1 MEGSGRPPT
10 AAQEFP
16 LSSESSEADGSPD
29 LPMAS
34 NGAGSGLPMSTPASS
49 SYVYALGR
57 IEPRFPTLALEKE
70 FAQAT
75 SHPET
80 AGLTEH
86 QATLSERHD
95 RYLARQLCWLLTIE
109 GLETYILQPRDSAD
123 LRSVDRQRGVVD
135 HRRMRMLDDTVA

>member
-10 AAQEFP
+10 AAQDFP
-16 LSSESSEADGSPD
+16 LSSESSEADGSTD

-34 NGAGSGLPMSTPASS
+34 NGAGSSLPMSAPASS

-70 FAQAT
+70 FAQAI
-75 SHPET
+75 SRPEA

-95 RYLARQLCWLLTIE
+95 RYLAGQLCWLLTIE
-109 GLETYILQPRDSAD
+109 GLETYILKSRDSAD
-123 LRSVDRQRGVVD
+123 LDLLIDQRGS
-135 HRRMRMLDDTVA
+135 RRPPQNADAR